1 MKRLAVVIGATAI
14 LVACSPEQP
23 RAVSY
28 FKAHPDEA
36 AKVVVDC
43 QAGTHRGAE
52 CDNAREAE
60 AQLRSDARMANY
72 KKSF

>member
-1 MKRLAVVIGATAI
+1 MNRFVVVIGATAI
-14 LVACSPEQP
+14 LAACSPEQP

-36 AKVVVDC
+36 GKVAADC

-60 AQLRSDARMANY
+60 AQLRSDARMALY